1 MDLLPL
7 VLLLQHSLFVDL
19 LFCQLRVRAEFWRSF
34 GRQVGGAS
42 RTLQIGLQV
51 PVEEAVLIEFLA
63 SIFVDVR
70 NLAVFV
76 LGTLEHDSEDSLLT
90 QKNVPTEFV

>member
-1 MDLLPL
+1 M
-7 VLLLQHSLFVDL
+7 
-19 LFCQLRVRAEFWRSF
+19 
-34 GRQVGGAS
+34 GGAS

-70 NLAVFV
+70 KLAVFV
-76 LGTLEHDSEDSLLT
+76 LSTLEHDSEDSLLT